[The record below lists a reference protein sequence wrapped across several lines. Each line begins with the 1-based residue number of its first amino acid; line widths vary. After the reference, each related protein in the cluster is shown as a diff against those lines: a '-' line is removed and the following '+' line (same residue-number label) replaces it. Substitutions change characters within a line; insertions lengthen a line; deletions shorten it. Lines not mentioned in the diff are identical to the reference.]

1 MFTCSVSVYSLFAVS
16 FLRVF
21 FCFIFPQY
29 STLVAPQTRLI
40 SVVLLL
46 LFTFIQN
53 LFTSL
58 TFRLCVAVS
67 AHCLL
72 SLVLFCLFHKGKII
86 LSVNMSVYGC
96 MCVCEL

>member
-72 SLVLFCLFHKGKII
+72 SVFVLFI
-86 LSVNMSVYGC
+86 S
-96 MCVCEL
+96 